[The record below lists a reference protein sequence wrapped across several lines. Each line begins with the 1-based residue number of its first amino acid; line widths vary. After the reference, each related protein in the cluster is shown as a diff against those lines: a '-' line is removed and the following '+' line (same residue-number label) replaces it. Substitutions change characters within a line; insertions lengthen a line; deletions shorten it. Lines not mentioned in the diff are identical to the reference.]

1 MVRPRRHALIAD
13 KSLSDV
19 VEAPIGVHLAKNG
32 HMAAAKF
39 LSWMGLDLN
48 PETPIEEII
57 SFKEK
62 SPAWRTLKIRKL
74 LHKSRGHLR
83 KP

>member
-1 MVRPRRHALIAD
+1 MTRKHQNEIVPPGNKVRPRMHALIAD

-19 VEAPIGVHLAKNG
+19 VEALIGVHLAKNG

-62 SPAWRTLKIRKL
+62 SPAWRTLK
-74 LHKSRGHLR
+74 
-83 KP
+83 

>member
-1 MVRPRRHALIAD
+1 
-13 KSLSDV
+13 
-19 VEAPIGVHLAKNG
+19 LAKNG

-48 PETPIEEII
+48 PETPIGEII

-62 SPAWRTLKIRKL
+62 SPVWRTLKIREW
-74 LHKSRGHLR
+74 LHQ
-83 KP
+83 

>member
-1 MVRPRRHALIAD
+1 
-13 KSLSDV
+13 
-19 VEAPIGVHLAKNG
+19 
-32 HMAAAKF
+32 
-39 LSWMGLDLN
+39 LN
-48 PETPIEEII
+48 PETPIGEII

-62 SPAWRTLKIRKL
+62 SPAWRTLKIREW

>member
-1 MVRPRRHALIAD
+1 
-13 KSLSDV
+13 
-19 VEAPIGVHLAKNG
+19 LAKNG